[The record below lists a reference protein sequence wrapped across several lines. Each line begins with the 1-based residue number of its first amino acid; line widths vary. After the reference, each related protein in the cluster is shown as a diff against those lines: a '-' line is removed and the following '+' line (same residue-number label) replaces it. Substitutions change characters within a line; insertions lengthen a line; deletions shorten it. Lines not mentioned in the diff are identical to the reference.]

1 MQLCGGEVE
10 INKIR
15 AFRKILRRFEHQIDH
30 QAALCCFEVTLAQCH
45 TLLELEAA
53 EKTTIGK
60 LAKRLELDKSTL
72 SRTVEG
78 LVKRGLVE
86 RKVDPEDR
94 RYSNVS
100 LTKGGQE
107 ICDEINRMNDAY
119 YNAVF
124 GEIPAAKHDVILQ
137 ALTLLTEAMSNQ

>member
-1 MQLCGGEVE
+1 VE

-15 AFRKILRRFEHQIDH
+15 AFRKILRRFEHQIDN

-53 EKTTIGK
+53 QKTTIGE
-60 LAKRLELDKSTL
+60 LAKWLELDKSTL

-86 RKVDPEDR
+86 RKVDPDDR
-94 RYSNVS
+94 RYSNLN
-100 LTKGGQE
+100 LTKSGQE
-107 ICDEINRMNDAY
+107 TCNEINQMNDAY
-119 YNAVF
+119 FSAVF
-124 GEIPAAKHDVILQ
+124 GEIPESEHETIFQ
-137 ALTLLTEAMSNQ
+137 ALTHLTEAMSNQ